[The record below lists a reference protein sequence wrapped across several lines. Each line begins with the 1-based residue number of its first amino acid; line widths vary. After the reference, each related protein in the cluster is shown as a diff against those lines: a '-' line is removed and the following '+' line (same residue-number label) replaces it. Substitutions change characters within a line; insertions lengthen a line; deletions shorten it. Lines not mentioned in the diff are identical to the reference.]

1 MPPVQITRLA
11 LDTVQGSLDWLQI
24 GGAMGIA
31 LGDDQNGLISAQFAV
46 AFNGD
51 YETICATDGAGN
63 TAPLNLAGLDLALE
77 VAEGNNT
84 VNLAY
89 AGDPVIV
96 LHPTQWADIRDD
108 LRTSGNFIAKPEVT
122 GINPAL
128 DASGIAGTYYG
139 APILLSSTVTGGGH
153 VAAAGAGV
161 ELTTG
166 AAFAA
171 GNTRRGAIMTMQQ
184 AIGFTMS
191 MDPNIRTEDTV
202 LIGTGGVNVV
212 AGYVGAAA
220 RFSPFMC
227 GIQSILSNAEDG
239 QAWPLRWTWRM
250 MSWTAIW
257 RAAGFWCLKGHQGP
271 SLRRRRRPRRKP
283 RRRLTANDPDRLRR
297 YGRHASHGAELW
309 APQRREP

>member
-1 MPPVQITRLA
+1 MTTTANLAALIPTDVVVGEMLSVASDRANLLPICSVQRGMLTAKFAHLAAFTAAAVVEGAAVAPVNVVPVATSVTGVPREVPPVQITRLA
-11 LDTVQGSLDWLQI
+11 LDTVQGSMDWLQI

-31 LGDDQNGLISAQFAV
+31 LGDDQNGLITARFDT

-51 YETICATDGAGN
+51 FETVCATDGAGN
-63 TAPLNLAGLDLALE
+63 TAPLNLAALDLALE

-89 AGDPVIV
+89 AGAPVIV

-108 LRTSGNFIAKPEVT
+108 LRTSGNFIAKPEVV

-128 DASGIAGTYYG
+128 DPSGIAGTYYG

-153 VAAAGAGV
+153 AAAAGAGA

-171 GNTRRGAIMTMQQ
+171 GNTRRGAILTLNQS
-184 AIGFTMS
+184 IGFTMS

-212 AGYVGAAA
+212 AGYVGAAL

-227 GIQSILSNAEDG
+227 GIQSIL
-239 QAWPLRWTWRM
+239 
-250 MSWTAIW
+250 
-257 RAAGFWCLKGHQGP
+257 
-271 SLRRRRRPRRKP
+271 
-283 RRRLTANDPDRLRR
+283 
-297 YGRHASHGAELW
+297 
-309 APQRREP
+309 